1 MAFSPGSQSAA
12 VAPVRTA
19 AAGRM
24 PQRNAAER
32 AADGTANPAPPP
44 RSPGPGSRP
53 DAIRTHASIAPG
65 DALHS
70 PYDRDEL
77 GRRIAG
83 RAAANHL
90 PEEDRAGT
98 LVLARRKSVPY
109 DPHPVRRPILDILA

>member
-12 VAPVRTA
+12 VAPVRAA

-32 AADGTANPAPPP
+32 AAEGTAGPAPPP

-70 PYDRDEL
+70 LYDRDERD
-77 GRRIAG
+77 GRVGG
-83 RAAANHL
+83 RAAAKPL
-90 PEEDRAGT
+90 PEEERPGT
-98 LVLARRKSVPY
+98 LVLARKRSVPY

>member
-12 VAPVRTA
+12 VAPVRAA

-24 PQRNAAER
+24 PQRNAVER
-32 AADGTANPAPPP
+32 AADGSAGSTPPP
-44 RSPGPGSRP
+44 KSPGHVSRP
-53 DAIRTHASIAPG
+53 DAIRTHASLAPG

-70 PYDRDEL
+70 LYDREERD
-77 GRRIAG
+77 RRIAG
-83 RAAANHL
+83 RSAADSL

-98 LVLARRKSVPY
+98 LMLSRRKSVPY